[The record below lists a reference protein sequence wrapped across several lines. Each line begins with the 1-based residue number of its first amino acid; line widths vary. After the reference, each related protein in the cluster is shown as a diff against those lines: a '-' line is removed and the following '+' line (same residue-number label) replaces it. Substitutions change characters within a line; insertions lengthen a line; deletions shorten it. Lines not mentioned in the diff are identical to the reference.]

1 MMLLGQYEHTIDEK
15 NRLTLPARF
24 RKSFAGG
31 VVITRGIDPCLSA
44 YPREEWERRVAL
56 RLGELEGLSRDD
68 RRLQRFFFASA
79 AEADLDGQGRVM
91 LPASLMG
98 HAGLAREVIVA
109 GVYDHLEI
117 WDRAAWRAEMH
128 EVEGSA
134 EDVAERLASKRD

>member
-1 MMLLGQYEHTIDEK
+1 MLLGEFEHTIDEK
-15 NRLTLPARF
+15 NRLTLPAKY

-31 VVITRGIDPCLSA
+31 LVLTRGIDCCVA
-44 YPREEWERRVAL
+44 VYPREEWDRRVAL
-56 RLGELEGLSRDD
+56 WLGELEGLSHDD
-68 RRLQRFFFASA
+68 RRLQRFFFSSA

-91 LPASLMG
+91 VPAKLLE
-98 HAGLAREVIVA
+98 HAGLGREVTVA

-117 WDRAAWRAEMH
+117 WDRPAWRAEMH

>member
-1 MMLLGQYEHTIDEK
+1 MLLGEYEHTIDEK
-15 NRLTLPARF
+15 NRLTLPAKF

-31 VVITRGIDPCLSA
+31 LVLTRGIDRCLA
-44 YPREEWERRVAL
+44 VYPRDEWERGVGA

-91 LPASLMG
+91 VPAALMQ
-98 HAGLAREVIVA
+98 HARLGREVTVA

-117 WDRAAWRAEMH
+117 WDRAAWRAEVS

>member
-1 MMLLGQYEHTIDEK
+1 MLLGEFEHTIDDK

-31 VVITRGIDPCLSA
+31 VVVTRGIDRCLSV
-44 YPREEWERRVAL
+44 YPREEWDRRVAL

-91 LPASLMG
+91 VPASLLQ
-98 HAGLAREVIVA
+98 HAGLGREVTVA

-117 WDRAAWRAEMH
+117 WDRAAWRVEME

-134 EDVAERLASKRD
+134 EDVAERLAGKRE